1 MRCPFCN
8 QDNDRVIDSRPSK
21 NGAII
26 RRRRECVHCSRRY
39 TTYEVIE
46 EMDFMAVKKD
56 DRREPFDRRKV
67 LDGMKKACEKRPIS
81 ISILEEYADEIEKI
95 LHNKPDKEISTI
107 EIGEFIMGKLKKLDE
122 VAYVRFASV
131 YRQFKSVNDF
141 VDEFN
146 LFMGKKKIS

>member
-1 MRCPFCN
+1 
-8 QDNDRVIDSRPSK
+8 
-21 NGAII
+21 
-26 RRRRECVHCSRRY
+26 
-39 TTYEVIE
+39 
-46 EMDFMAVKKD
+46 MDFMAVKKD

-107 EIGEFIMGKLKKLDE
+107 EIGEFIMEKLKKLDE

-146 LFMGKKKIS
+146 LFMGKKKIP